1 MKAGFLVTLS
11 ALPVLLGALAVARDD
26 ATSGKSAVAVRA
38 INTLG
43 FDILRAAYPAESNAV
58 LSPYSIEV
66 ASAMAYAGAE
76 GKTRKEMA
84 TTLHYPSDDALVHT
98 SLAELADA
106 LEQMTEHGQVTLTL
120 TNQLYAAK
128 GHSFRESFLELLKKT
143 YRSSLVSADF
153 VKGADRVIQG
163 IDTTGAKQTGR
174 SSPDPIAPV
183 PLGDSNALEIVNDV
197 YLKATWLNVFPKQ
210 ATKPQPFA
218 ARNRQFVDV
227 PTMTVQ
233 ANFGYWKRVTFSV
246 IALPYSDGYL
256 QFLIFLPERGVSLQN
271 LERTL
276 TTADLAKL
284 THCPEASLI
293 LYLPKF
299 KLEPATL
306 SLGETLSRLGLK
318 SAFIPGEADFRRMDS
333 GRELFISRVLHKAF
347 LALDEEGT
355 EAAATT
361 VFDFAD
367 GLKVPRPPV
376 EVHVDRPF
384 LFAVQHIP
392 SGAFLFIGRVTD
404 PR

>member
-11 ALPVLLGALAVARDD
+11 ALPVLLDALAVARDD
-26 ATSGKSAVAVRA
+26 GTSGDPAVVVRA

-43 FDILRAAYPAESNAV
+43 FEILRAACPAESNAV

-98 SLAELADA
+98 SLANLTNA
-106 LEQMTEHGQVTLTL
+106 LEQMTEQGQVTLTL

-128 GHSFRESFLELLKKT
+128 GHSFRESFLKFIKST
-143 YRSSLVSADF
+143 YRSSLASVDF
-153 VKGADRVIQG
+153 VKGADQIGQG
-163 IDTTGAKQTGR
+163 IDPKGVKQTGR
-174 SSPDPIAPV
+174 SNPDPIATV
-183 PLGDSNALEIVNDV
+183 PLADSNALEIVNEV
-197 YLKATWLNVFPKQ
+197 YLKSTWLNVFPKQ
-210 ATKPQPFA
+210 ATKPRPFA

-233 ANFGYWKRVTFSV
+233 ADFGYWKRVTFSV

-333 GRELFISRVLHKAF
+333 DRALFISRVLHKAF
-347 LALDEEGT
+347 LALDEQGT

-361 VFDFAD
+361 VFDFAE
-367 GLKVPRPPV
+367 GLQVPRPPV

>member
-1 MKAGFLVTLS
+1 MKPGFLVTLS
-11 ALPVLLGALAVARDD
+11 TLPVLLAAPAVARDD
-26 ATSGKSAVAVRA
+26 ATCGDPAVAVRA

-43 FDILRAAYPAESNAV
+43 FEILRAAYPAENNAV

-84 TTLHYPSDDALVHT
+84 TTLHYPGEESLLHS
-98 SLAELADA
+98 SLAGLTDA
-106 LEQMTEHGQVTLTL
+106 LEQMTGRGEVTLTL

-128 GHSFRESFLELLKKT
+128 GHSFRESFLGLLKNT
-143 YRSSLVSADF
+143 YRSSLVSGDV
-153 VKGADRVIQG
+153 VKGAGGVVQG
-163 IDTTGAKQTGR
+163 IDTAGAKQAGR
-174 SSPDPIAPV
+174 SSPDPIAPG
-183 PLGDSNALEIVNDV
+183 PLADNNALEILNEV

-210 ATKPQPFA
+210 ATKPRPFA
-218 ARNRQFVDV
+218 ARNRQFVNA

-233 ANFGYWKRVTFSV
+233 ADFGYWKRVTFSV
-246 IALPYSDGYL
+246 IALRYSDGYL

-276 TTADLAKL
+276 TTADLTNL
-284 THCPEASLI
+284 TDCPETSLI

-299 KLEPATL
+299 KLTPATL
-306 SLGETLSRLGLK
+306 SLSETLSHLGLK

-333 GRELFISRVLHKAF
+333 GRDLYIARALHKAY
-347 LALDEEGT
+347 LTIDEQGT
-355 EAAATT
+355 EAGATT
-361 VFDFAD
+361 VFDFAED
-367 GLKVPRPPV
+367 LTAPLPPL